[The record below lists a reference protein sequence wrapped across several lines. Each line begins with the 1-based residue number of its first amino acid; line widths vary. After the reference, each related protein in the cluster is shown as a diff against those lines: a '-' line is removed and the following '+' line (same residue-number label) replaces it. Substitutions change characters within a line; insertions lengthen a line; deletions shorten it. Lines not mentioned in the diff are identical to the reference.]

1 MQEVNLYQPVSK
13 RIRGA
18 LSGSSS
24 RATLVVIVT
33 ALAGLWAFAWWQV
46 GQLEKAA
53 AVVRNQERAQAAMSA
68 AAGPQLDGLTDEEL
82 EALIAS
88 LSTSVETKS
97 RALSLL
103 SGEDSSRLGFSAR
116 LRAFGTRHV
125 AGIWLEHLTLGAGVQ
140 SIGISGSTLA
150 PELVPRYLQSL
161 AADPALKGGQ
171 IDEFVIE
178 KPAKPRGAG
187 GLTFKAGHRGLV
199 AQADKTDEE
208 ST

>member
-1 MQEVNLYQPVSK
+1 MQEINLYQPVSK

-24 RATLVVIVT
+24 RTTLLVIT
-33 ALAGLWAFAWWQV
+33 LALAGLWAYAAWQV
-46 GQLEKAA
+46 EELGKA
-53 AVVRNQERAQAAMSA
+53 AVVIRDQQQAQAAMSA
-68 AAGPQLDGLTDEEL
+68 AAGPQLDALTDEEL
-82 EALIAS
+82 GALVVR
-88 LSTSVETKS
+88 LSTSVDAKS
-97 RALSLL
+97 RAQALL
-103 SGEDSSRLGFSAR
+103 AAETQIRAGFSAR

-125 AGIWLEHLTLGAGVQ
+125 EGIWLEHLTFGARVE
-140 SIGISGSTLA
+140 SIGMSGSTMA

-178 KPAKPRGAG
+178 KPAKPKAG
-187 GLTFKAGHRGLV
+187 GGLSFKAGHRGLV
-199 AQADKTDEE
+199 THAEAE

>member
-1 MQEVNLYQPVSK
+1 M
-13 RIRGA
+13 
-18 LSGSSS
+18 
-24 RATLVVIVT
+24 
-33 ALAGLWAFAWWQV
+33 WAFAWWQV
-46 GQLEKAA
+46 SELEKAS
-53 AVVRNQERAQAAMSA
+53 AVVRNQERAQAIMSA
-68 AAGPQLDGLTDEEL
+68 AAGPQLDGLTDEQL
-82 EALIAS
+82 ETLIAS
-88 LSTSVETKS
+88 LSASVETKS

-103 SGEDSSRLGFSAR
+103 SAESASRAGFSAR

-125 AGIWLEHLTLGAGVQ
+125 DGIWLEHLTLGSGVQ

-178 KPAKPRGAG
+178 KPAKPRQAG

-199 AQADKTDEE
+199 AHAEKADEE
-208 ST
+208 SS